1 MMQHRLPAYLIIIFM
16 MFGCKKTN
24 SQLPNTSNPIF
35 LGGDLSYVNEVEDAG
50 AKYQRNNSS
59 VDPYGL
65 FAEKGCNLVRL
76 RLWHTP
82 SINRYSGL
90 EDVKKSIRRAK
101 AANMRVLL
109 DFHYS
114 DIWADPGRQ
123 DIPKAWS
130 AITDLNLLGDSL
142 YGYTLNT
149 LVTLNKEGL
158 LPEMVQ
164 IGNEINSE
172 ILQPE
177 GKAKPNIDWKRNA
190 FLLNKGIAA
199 VREASSKSGKKIEV
213 MLHIAQPE
221 NALKWFADASANG
234 IEPYDWI
241 GISYYP
247 LWSTVKTKDLPYFI
261 NNLVTTHKK
270 QLMVVE
276 TAYPHTLAN
285 ADPANN
291 ILDDKALVPGYP
303 ATPAGQKQYMIDLV
317 KLVIQGG
324 GAGLVYWEPAWISS
338 SARTP
343 WGQGS
348 HWDNAT
354 FFDAA
359 NKNEALPVF
368 DFFNQNN
375 YTKK

>member
-1 MMQHRLPAYLIIIFM
+1 MRHPLPAYLIIIFM
-16 MFGCKKTN
+16 LFGCKKTN
-24 SQLPNTSNPIF
+24 SQLPNATNAIV

-59 VDPYGL
+59 VDPYAL

-101 AANMRVLL
+101 AANMKVLL

-123 DIPKAWS
+123 NIPKAWS
-130 AITDLNLLGDSL
+130 TITDLNVLGDSL

-149 LVTLNKEGL
+149 LLTLNKEGL

-164 IGNEINSE
+164 VGNEINSE

-177 GKAKPNIDWKRNA
+177 DKAKPIIDWKRNA

-199 VREASSKSGKKIEV
+199 VREASSKSSKKIEV

-221 NALKWFADASANG
+221 NAIKWFADASANG

-368 DFFNQNN
+368 DFFNQSN
-375 YTKK
+375 YPKK

>member
-1 MMQHRLPAYLIIIFM
+1 MQHRLPAYLMIIFIL
-16 MFGCKKTN
+16 FGCKKTI
-24 SQLPNTSNPIF
+24 SQLPNTSNPIV

-50 AKYQRNNSS
+50 AKYQRNNSN

-76 RLWHTP
+76 RIWHTP

-130 AITDLNLLGDSL
+130 AITDQNILGDSL

-149 LVTLNKEGL
+149 LLLLNNEGL

-164 IGNEINSE
+164 VGNEINSE
-172 ILQPE
+172 ILQPQ
-177 GKAKPNIDWKRNA
+177 GKAKPTIDWKRNA
-190 FLLNKGIAA
+190 FLLNKGISA

-221 NALKWFADASANG
+221 NAIKWFADASANG
-234 IEPYDWI
+234 IESYDWI

-247 LWSTVKTKDLPYFI
+247 LWSTVKIKDLPYFI

-270 QLMVVE
+270 KLMVVE

-291 ILDDKALVPGYP
+291 ILDDKALVTGYP
-303 ATPAGQKQYMIDLV
+303 ATPTGQKQYMIDLV
-317 KLVIQGG
+317 KLVLQGG
-324 GAGLVYWEPAWISS
+324 GEGLVYWEPAWVSS
-338 SARTP
+338 SAKTP

-375 YTKK
+375 YSKK

>member
-1 MMQHRLPAYLIIIFM
+1 MRHPLPAYLIIIFM
-16 MFGCKKTN
+16 LFGCKKTN
-24 SQLPNTSNPIF
+24 SQLPNATNAIV

-59 VDPYGL
+59 VDPYAL

-101 AANMRVLL
+101 AANMKVLL

-123 DIPKAWS
+123 NIPKAWS
-130 AITDLNLLGDSL
+130 TITDLNVLGDSL

-149 LVTLNKEGL
+149 LLTLNKEGL

-164 IGNEINSE
+164 VGNEINSE

-177 GKAKPNIDWKRNA
+177 DKAKPIIDWKRNA

-199 VREASSKSGKKIEV
+199 VREASSKSSKKIEV

-221 NALKWFADASANG
+221 NAIKWFADASANG

-303 ATPAGQKQYMIDLV
+303 ATPAGQKQYMIDLI

-338 SARTP
+338 SAKTP

-354 FFDAA
+354 FFDAS

-368 DFFNQNN
+368 DFFNQGN

>member
-1 MMQHRLPAYLIIIFM
+1 MRHPLPAYLIIIFM
-16 MFGCKKTN
+16 LFGCKKTN
-24 SQLPNTSNPIF
+24 SQLPNSTNAIV

-59 VDPYGL
+59 VDPYAL

-123 DIPKAWS
+123 NIPKAWS
-130 AITDLNLLGDSL
+130 TITDLNVLGDSL

-149 LVTLNKEGL
+149 LLTLNKEGL

-164 IGNEINSE
+164 VGNEINSE

-177 GKAKPNIDWKRNA
+177 GKAKPIIDWKRNV

-199 VREASSKSGKKIEV
+199 VREASSKSSKKIEV

-221 NALKWFADASANG
+221 NAIKWFADASANG
-234 IEPYDWI
+234 IDPYDWI

-291 ILDDKALVPGYP
+291 ILDDKALVAGYP
-303 ATPAGQKQYMIDLV
+303 ASPTGQKQYMIDLV
-317 KLVIQGG
+317 KLIFQGG
-324 GAGLVYWEPAWISS
+324 GAGVVYWEPAWISS
-338 SARTP
+338 SAKTP

-368 DFFNQNN
+368 DFFNQGN

>member
-1 MMQHRLPAYLIIIFM
+1 MRHPLPAYLIIIFM
-16 MFGCKKTN
+16 LFGCKKTN
-24 SQLPNTSNPIF
+24 SQLPNATNAIV

-59 VDPYGL
+59 VDPYAL

-101 AANMRVLL
+101 AANMKVLL

-123 DIPKAWS
+123 NIPKAWS
-130 AITDLNLLGDSL
+130 TITDLNVLGDSL

-149 LVTLNKEGL
+149 LLTLNKEGL

-164 IGNEINSE
+164 VGNEINSE

-177 GKAKPNIDWKRNA
+177 DKAKPIIDWKRNA

-199 VREASSKSGKKIEV
+199 VREASSKSSKKIEV

-221 NALKWFADASANG
+221 NAIKWFADASANG

-338 SARTP
+338 SAKTP

-354 FFDAA
+354 FFDAS

-368 DFFNQNN
+368 DFFNQGN

>member
-1 MMQHRLPAYLIIIFM
+1 MQHRLPAYLMIIFM
-16 MFGCKKTN
+16 LFGCKKTI
-24 SQLPNTSNPIF
+24 SQLPSSTNAIV

-50 AKYQRNNSS
+50 AKYARSNGA
-59 VDPYGL
+59 VDPYAL

-82 SINRYSGL
+82 SINSYSGL

-101 AANMRVLL
+101 TANMRILL

-123 DIPKAWS
+123 NIPKAWS

-149 LVTLNKEGL
+149 LLTLNKEGL

-164 IGNEINSE
+164 VGNEINSE

-221 NALKWFADASANG
+221 NAIKWFADASANG
-234 IEPYDWI
+234 IDSYDWI

-317 KLVIQGG
+317 KLILQGG
-324 GAGLVYWEPAWISS
+324 GAGLVYWEPAWVSS
-338 SARTP
+338 SAKTP

-368 DFFNQNN
+368 DFFNQGN

>member
-1 MMQHRLPAYLIIIFM
+1 MRHPLPAYLIIIFM
-16 MFGCKKTN
+16 LFGCKKTN
-24 SQLPNTSNPIF
+24 SQLPNSTNAIV
-35 LGGDLSYVNEVEDAG
+35 LGGDLSYVNEVEDSG

-59 VDPYGL
+59 VDPYAL

-123 DIPKAWS
+123 NIPKAWS
-130 AITDLNLLGDSL
+130 TITDLNVLGDSL

-149 LVTLNKEGL
+149 LLTLNKEGL

-164 IGNEINSE
+164 VGNEINSE

-177 GKAKPNIDWKRNA
+177 GKAKPIIDWKRNV

-199 VREASSKSGKKIEV
+199 VREASSKSSKKIEV

-221 NALKWFADASANG
+221 NAIKWFADASANG

-291 ILDDKALVPGYP
+291 ILDDKALVAGYP
-303 ATPAGQKQYMIDLV
+303 ASPTGQKQYMIDLV
-317 KLVIQGG
+317 KLIFQGG
-324 GAGLVYWEPAWISS
+324 GAGVVYWEPAWISS
-338 SARTP
+338 SAKTP

-368 DFFNQNN
+368 DFFNQGN

>member
-24 SQLPNTSNPIF
+24 SQLSNTSNPIV

-50 AKYQRNNSS
+50 AKYQRNNSR

-101 AANMRVLL
+101 SANMRVLL

-130 AITDLNLLGDSL
+130 TITDQNILGDSL

-149 LVTLNKEGL
+149 LLSLNKEGL

-164 IGNEINSE
+164 VGNEINSE
-172 ILQPE
+172 ILQPQ
-177 GKAKPNIDWKRNA
+177 GKAKPVIDWKRNA
-190 FLLNKGIAA
+190 SLLNKGIAA

-247 LWSTVKTKDLPYFI
+247 LWSTVKIKDLPYFI

-317 KLVIQGG
+317 KLVLQGG
-324 GAGLVYWEPAWISS
+324 GEGLVYWEPAWISS

-375 YTKK
+375 YSKK

>member
-16 MFGCKKTN
+16 MVGCKKTI
-24 SQLPNTSNPIF
+24 SQLPNTSNPII

-50 AKYQRNNSS
+50 AKYQRNNSY

-90 EDVKKSIRRAK
+90 EDVKKSIKRAK
-101 AANMRVLL
+101 AANMKVLL

-123 DIPKAWS
+123 NIPKAWAS
-130 AITDLNLLGDSL
+130 ITNQQLLGDSL
-142 YGYTLNT
+142 YNYTLNT
-149 LVTLNKEGL
+149 LIGLDKENL

-164 IGNEINSE
+164 VGNEINSE

-190 FLLNKGIAA
+190 FLLNRGISA
-199 VREASSKSGKKIEV
+199 VREASRLTGKKVEV

-221 NALKWFADASANG
+221 NAIKWFAEASANG

-247 LWSTVKTKDLPYFI
+247 LWSTVKIKDLPYFI
-261 NNLVTTHKK
+261 NNLVTTYKK

-276 TAYPHTLAN
+276 TAYPHTMVN

-291 ILDDKALVPGYP
+291 ILDDKALVAGYP
-303 ATPAGQKQYMIDLV
+303 ASPTGQKQYMIDLV
-317 KLVIQGG
+317 KLILQGG
-324 GAGLVYWEPAWISS
+324 GAGVVYWEPAWISS
-338 SARTP
+338 SAKTP

-359 NKNEALPVF
+359 NKNEALPIF
-368 DFFNQNN
+368 DFFNQGN

>member
-1 MMQHRLPAYLIIIFM
+1 MRHPLPAYLIIIFM
-16 MFGCKKTN
+16 LFGCKKTN
-24 SQLPNTSNPIF
+24 SQLPNSTNAIV

-59 VDPYGL
+59 VDPYAL

-101 AANMRVLL
+101 ASNMRVLL

-123 DIPKAWS
+123 NIPKAWS
-130 AITDLNLLGDSL
+130 TITDLNVLGDSL

-149 LVTLNKEGL
+149 LLTLNKEGL

-164 IGNEINSE
+164 VGNEINSE

-177 GKAKPNIDWKRNA
+177 GKAKPIIDWKRNV

-199 VREASSKSGKKIEV
+199 VREASSKSSKKIEV

-221 NALKWFADASANG
+221 NAIKWFADASANG

-291 ILDDKALVPGYP
+291 ILDDKALVAGYP
-303 ATPAGQKQYMIDLV
+303 ASPTGQKQYMIDLV
-317 KLVIQGG
+317 KLIFQGG
-324 GAGLVYWEPAWISS
+324 GAGVVYWEPAWISS
-338 SARTP
+338 SAKTP

-368 DFFNQNN
+368 DFFNQGN

>member
-16 MFGCKKTN
+16 MVGCKKTI
-24 SQLPNTSNPIF
+24 SQLPNSSNPII
-35 LGGDLSYVNEVEDAG
+35 LGSDLSYVNEVEDAG
-50 AKYQRNNSS
+50 AKYQRNNSN

-90 EDVKKSIRRAK
+90 EDVKKSIKRAK
-101 AANMRVLL
+101 AANMKVLL

-123 DIPKAWS
+123 NIPKAWAS
-130 AITDLNLLGDSL
+130 ITNQQLLGDSL
-142 YGYTLNT
+142 YNYTLNT
-149 LVTLNKEGL
+149 LIGLDKENL

-164 IGNEINSE
+164 VGNEINSE

-190 FLLNKGIAA
+190 FLLNRGISA
-199 VREASSKSGKKIEV
+199 VRGASRLTGKKVEV

-221 NALKWFADASANG
+221 NAIKWFAEASANG

-247 LWSTVKTKDLPYFI
+247 LWSTVKIKDLSYFI
-261 NNLVTTHKK
+261 NNLVTTYKK

-276 TAYPHTLAN
+276 TAYPHTMVN

-291 ILDDKALVPGYP
+291 ILDDKALVAGYP
-303 ATPAGQKQYMIDLV
+303 ASPTGQKQYMIDLV
-317 KLVIQGG
+317 KLILQGG
-324 GAGLVYWEPAWISS
+324 GAGVVYWEPAWISS
-338 SARTP
+338 SAITP

-354 FFDAA
+354 FFDAS
-359 NKNEALPVF
+359 NKNEALPIF
-368 DFFNQNN
+368 DFFNPSN

>member
-1 MMQHRLPAYLIIIFM
+1 MRHPLPAYLIIIFM
-16 MFGCKKTN
+16 LFGCKKTN
-24 SQLPNTSNPIF
+24 SQLPNATNAIV

-59 VDPYGL
+59 VDPYAL

-101 AANMRVLL
+101 AANMKVLL

-123 DIPKAWS
+123 NIPKAWS
-130 AITDLNLLGDSL
+130 TITDLNVLGDSL

-149 LVTLNKEGL
+149 LLTLNKEGL

-164 IGNEINSE
+164 VGNEINSE

-177 GKAKPNIDWKRNA
+177 DKAKPIIDWKRNA

-221 NALKWFADASANG
+221 NAIKWFADASANG

-247 LWSTVKTKDLPYFI
+247 LWSTVKIKDLPYFI

-303 ATPAGQKQYMIDLV
+303 PTPAGQKQYMIDLV

-338 SARTP
+338 SAKTP

-368 DFFNQNN
+368 DFFNQSN
-375 YTKK
+375 YSKK

>member
-1 MMQHRLPAYLIIIFM
+1 MQHRLPAYLMIIFM
-16 MFGCKKTN
+16 MVGCKKTI
-24 SQLPNTSNPIF
+24 SQLPNTSNPIV
-35 LGGDLSYVNEVEDAG
+35 LGSDLSYVNEVEDAG
-50 AKYQRNNSS
+50 AKYQRNNSN

-90 EDVKKSIRRAK
+90 EDVKKSIKRAK
-101 AANMRVLL
+101 AANMKVLL

-123 DIPKAWS
+123 NIPKAWAS
-130 AITDLNLLGDSL
+130 ITNQQLLGDSL
-142 YGYTLNT
+142 YNYTLNT
-149 LVTLNKEGL
+149 LISLDKENL

-164 IGNEINSE
+164 VGNEINSE

-177 GKAKPNIDWKRNA
+177 GKAKPNIDWKRNV
-190 FLLNKGIAA
+190 FLLNRGISA
-199 VREASSKSGKKIEV
+199 VREASRLTGKKVEV

-221 NALKWFADASANG
+221 NAIKWFAEASANG

-247 LWSTVKTKDLPYFI
+247 LWSTVKIKDLPYFI
-261 NNLVTTHKK
+261 NNLVTTYKK

-291 ILDDKALVPGYP
+291 ILDDKALVAGYP
-303 ATPAGQKQYMIDLV
+303 ASPTGQKQYMIDLV
-317 KLVIQGG
+317 KLILQGG
-324 GAGLVYWEPAWISS
+324 GAGVVYWEPAWISS
-338 SARTP
+338 SAKTP

-368 DFFNQNN
+368 DFFNQTN
-375 YTKK
+375 YSKK

>member
-1 MMQHRLPAYLIIIFM
+1 MMQHRLPAYLMIIFM
-16 MFGCKKTN
+16 MVGCKKTI
-24 SQLPNTSNPIF
+24 SQLPNTSNPIV
-35 LGGDLSYVNEVEDAG
+35 LGSDLSYVNEVEDAG
-50 AKYQRNNSS
+50 AKYQRNNSN

-90 EDVKKSIRRAK
+90 EDVKKSIKRAK
-101 AANMRVLL
+101 AANMKVLL

-123 DIPKAWS
+123 NIPKAWAS
-130 AITDLNLLGDSL
+130 ITNQQLLGDSL
-142 YGYTLNT
+142 YNYTLNT
-149 LVTLNKEGL
+149 LISLDKENL

-164 IGNEINSE
+164 VGNEINSE

-177 GKAKPNIDWKRNA
+177 GKAKPNIDWKRNV
-190 FLLNKGIAA
+190 FLLNRGISA
-199 VREASSKSGKKIEV
+199 VREASRLTGKKVEV

-221 NALKWFADASANG
+221 NAIKWFAEASANG

-247 LWSTVKTKDLPYFI
+247 LWSTVKIKDLPYFI
-261 NNLVTTHKK
+261 NNLVTTYKK

-291 ILDDKALVPGYP
+291 ILDDKALVAGYP
-303 ATPAGQKQYMIDLV
+303 ASPTGQKQYMIDLV
-317 KLVIQGG
+317 KLILQGG
-324 GAGLVYWEPAWISS
+324 GAGVVYWEPAWISS
-338 SARTP
+338 SAKTP

-368 DFFNQNN
+368 DFFNQSN
-375 YTKK
+375 YQKK

>member
-24 SQLPNTSNPIF
+24 SQLSNTSNPIV

-101 AANMRVLL
+101 SANMRVLL

-130 AITDLNLLGDSL
+130 TITDQNILGDSL

-149 LVTLNKEGL
+149 LLSLNKEGL

-164 IGNEINSE
+164 VGNEINSE
-172 ILQPE
+172 ILQPQ
-177 GKAKPNIDWKRNA
+177 GKAKPGIDWKRNA

-221 NALKWFADASANG
+221 NAIKWFADANANS

-247 LWSTVKTKDLPYFI
+247 LWSTVKIKDLPYFI

-270 QLMVVE
+270 QLLVVE

-368 DFFNQNN
+368 DFFNQSN
-375 YTKK
+375 YPKK

>member
-1 MMQHRLPAYLIIIFM
+1 MRHPLPAYLIIIFM
-16 MFGCKKTN
+16 LFGCKKTN
-24 SQLPNTSNPIF
+24 SQLPNSTNAIV

-50 AKYQRNNSS
+50 AKYQRNNSN
-59 VDPYGL
+59 VDPYAL

-123 DIPKAWS
+123 NIPKAWS
-130 AITDLNLLGDSL
+130 TITDLNVLGDSL

-149 LVTLNKEGL
+149 LLTLNKEGL

-164 IGNEINSE
+164 VGNEINSE

-177 GKAKPNIDWKRNA
+177 GKAKPIIDWKRNV

-199 VREASSKSGKKIEV
+199 VREASSKSSKKIEV

-221 NALKWFADASANG
+221 NAIKWFADASANG

-291 ILDDKALVPGYP
+291 ILDDKALVAGYP
-303 ATPAGQKQYMIDLV
+303 ASPTGQKQYMIDLV
-317 KLVIQGG
+317 KLIFQGG
-324 GAGLVYWEPAWISS
+324 GAGVVYWEPAWISS
-338 SARTP
+338 SAKTP

-368 DFFNQNN
+368 DFFNQGN

>member
-1 MMQHRLPAYLIIIFM
+1 MQHRLPAYLIIIFM

-130 AITDLNLLGDSL
+130 AITNQNILGDSL
-142 YGYTLNT
+142 YAYTLNT
-149 LVTLNKEGL
+149 LLLLNNEGL

-177 GKAKPNIDWKRNA
+177 GKAKPDIYWKRNA

-199 VREASSKSGKKIEV
+199 VREANSKSGKKIEV

-221 NALKWFADASANG
+221 NAIKWFADASANG

-317 KLVIQGG
+317 KLILQGG
-324 GAGLVYWEPAWISS
+324 GAGLVYWEPAWVTS
-338 SARTP
+338 SAKTP

-368 DFFNQNN
+368 DFFNQSN

>member
-1 MMQHRLPAYLIIIFM
+1 MRHPLPAYLIIIFM
-16 MFGCKKTN
+16 LFGCKKTN
-24 SQLPNTSNPIF
+24 SQLPNSTNAIV

-59 VDPYGL
+59 VDPYAL

-123 DIPKAWS
+123 NIPKAWS
-130 AITDLNLLGDSL
+130 TITDLNVLGDSL

-149 LVTLNKEGL
+149 LLTLNKEGL
-158 LPEMVQ
+158 LPEIVQ
-164 IGNEINSE
+164 VGNEINSE

-177 GKAKPNIDWKRNA
+177 GKAKPIIDWKRNV

-199 VREASSKSGKKIEV
+199 VREASSKSSKKIEV

-221 NALKWFADASANG
+221 NAIKWFADASANG

-291 ILDDKALVPGYP
+291 ILDDKALVAGYP
-303 ATPAGQKQYMIDLV
+303 ASPTGQKQYMIDLV
-317 KLVIQGG
+317 KLIFQGG
-324 GAGLVYWEPAWISS
+324 GAGVVYWEPAWISS
-338 SARTP
+338 SAKTP

-368 DFFNQNN
+368 DFFNQGN

>member
-1 MMQHRLPAYLIIIFM
+1 MRHPLPAYLIIIFM
-16 MFGCKKTN
+16 LFGCKKTN
-24 SQLPNTSNPIF
+24 SQLPNSTNAIV

-59 VDPYGL
+59 VDPYAL

-101 AANMRVLL
+101 AANMKVLL

-123 DIPKAWS
+123 NIPKAWS
-130 AITDLNLLGDSL
+130 TITDLNVLGDSL

-149 LVTLNKEGL
+149 LLTLNKEGL

-164 IGNEINSE
+164 VGNEINSE

-177 GKAKPNIDWKRNA
+177 DKAKPIIDWKRNA

-199 VREASSKSGKKIEV
+199 VREASSKSSKKIEV

-221 NALKWFADASANG
+221 NAIKWFADASANG

-338 SARTP
+338 SAKTP

-368 DFFNQNN
+368 DFFNQSN
-375 YTKK
+375 YSKK

>member
-24 SQLPNTSNPIF
+24 SQLSNTSNPIV

-50 AKYQRNNSS
+50 ATYQRNKIPI
-59 VDPYGL
+59 DPYVL
-65 FAEKGCNLVRL
+65 FGEKGCNLVRL

-90 EDVKKSIRRAK
+90 EDVKKSIKRAK
-101 AANMRVLL
+101 AAKMKVLL

-123 DIPKAWS
+123 NIPKAWAS
-130 AITDLNLLGDSL
+130 ITNQQLLGDSL
-142 YGYTLNT
+142 YNYTLNT
-149 LVTLNKEGL
+149 LIGLDKENL

-164 IGNEINSE
+164 VGNEINSE

-190 FLLNKGIAA
+190 FLLNRGISA
-199 VREASSKSGKKIEV
+199 VREASRLTGKKVEV

-221 NALKWFADASANG
+221 NAIKWFADASANG
-234 IEPYDWI
+234 IDPYDWI

-247 LWSTVKTKDLPYFI
+247 LWSTVNIKDLPYFI

-276 TAYPHTLAN
+276 TAYPHTMVN

-291 ILDDKALVPGYP
+291 ILDDKALVTGYP
-303 ATPAGQKQYMIDLV
+303 ASPTGQKQFMIDLV

-354 FFDAA
+354 FFDAS

-368 DFFNQNN
+368 DFFNQGN

>member
-1 MMQHRLPAYLIIIFM
+1 MRHPLPAYLIIIFM
-16 MFGCKKTN
+16 LFGCKKTN
-24 SQLPNTSNPIF
+24 SQLPNAKNAIV

-59 VDPYGL
+59 VDPYAL

-101 AANMRVLL
+101 AANMKVLL

-123 DIPKAWS
+123 NIPKAWS
-130 AITDLNLLGDSL
+130 TITDLNVLGDSL

-149 LVTLNKEGL
+149 LLTLNKEGL

-164 IGNEINSE
+164 VGNEINSE

-177 GKAKPNIDWKRNA
+177 DKAKPIIDWKRNA

-199 VREASSKSGKKIEV
+199 VREASSKSSKKIEV

-221 NALKWFADASANG
+221 NAIKWFADASANG

-338 SARTP
+338 SAKTP

-368 DFFNQNN
+368 DFFNQSN
-375 YTKK
+375 YSKK

>member
-24 SQLPNTSNPIF
+24 SQLPNTSNPIV

-65 FAEKGCNLVRL
+65 FAEKGCNLIRL

-101 AANMRVLL
+101 SANMRVLL

-123 DIPKAWS
+123 NIPKAW
-130 AITDLNLLGDSL
+130 ANITDQQLLGDSL
-142 YGYTLNT
+142 YNYTLNT
-149 LVTLNKEGL
+149 LVGLDKENL

-164 IGNEINSE
+164 VGNEINSE

-177 GKAKPNIDWKRNA
+177 GKSKPNIDWKRNA
-190 FLLNKGIAA
+190 FLLNRGISA
-199 VREASSKSGKKIEV
+199 VREASRLTGKKIEV

-221 NALKWFADASANG
+221 NAIKWFADANTNG

-247 LWSTVKTKDLPYFI
+247 LWSTVKSNDLPYFI

-270 QLMVVE
+270 QLIVVE
-276 TAYPHTLAN
+276 TAYPHTLTN

-317 KLVIQGG
+317 KLIVQGG
-324 GAGLVYWEPAWISS
+324 GAGLVYWEPAWVTS
-338 SARTP
+338 SAKTP

-354 FFDAA
+354 FFDAS
-359 NKNEALPVF
+359 NKNEALPIF
-368 DFFNQNN
+368 DFFNQGN

>member
-1 MMQHRLPAYLIIIFM
+1 MRHPLPAYLIIIFM
-16 MFGCKKTN
+16 LFGCKKTN
-24 SQLPNTSNPIF
+24 SQLPNATNAIV

-59 VDPYGL
+59 LDPYAL

-101 AANMRVLL
+101 AANMKVLL

-123 DIPKAWS
+123 NIPKAWS
-130 AITDLNLLGDSL
+130 TITDLNVLGDSL

-149 LVTLNKEGL
+149 LLTLNKEGL

-164 IGNEINSE
+164 VGNEINSE

-177 GKAKPNIDWKRNA
+177 DKAKPIIDWKRNA

-199 VREASSKSGKKIEV
+199 VREASSKSSKKIEV

-221 NALKWFADASANG
+221 NAIKWFADASANG

-338 SARTP
+338 SAKTP

-368 DFFNQNN
+368 DFFNQGN

>member
-1 MMQHRLPAYLIIIFM
+1 MML
-16 MFGCKKTN
+16 GCKKTN
-24 SQLPNTSNPIF
+24 SQLSNTSNPIV

-101 AANMRVLL
+101 SANMRVLL

-130 AITDLNLLGDSL
+130 TITDQNILGDSL

-149 LVTLNKEGL
+149 LLSLNNEGL

-164 IGNEINSE
+164 VGNEINSE

-177 GKAKPNIDWKRNA
+177 GKAKPAIDWKRNA

-221 NALKWFADASANG
+221 NAIKWFADASANG

-247 LWSTVKTKDLPYFI
+247 LWSTVKIKDLPYFI
-261 NNLVTTHKK
+261 NNLATTHKK

-324 GAGLVYWEPAWISS
+324 GSGLVYWEPAWISS

-368 DFFNQNN
+368 DFFNQSN
-375 YTKK
+375 YQKK

>member
-1 MMQHRLPAYLIIIFM
+1 MQHRLPAYLIIIFM

-24 SQLPNTSNPIF
+24 SQLSNTSNPIV

-50 AKYQRNNSS
+50 ATYQRNKIPI
-59 VDPYGL
+59 DPYVL
-65 FAEKGCNLVRL
+65 FGEKGCNLVRL

-90 EDVKKSIRRAK
+90 EDVKKSIKRAK
-101 AANMRVLL
+101 AAKMKVLL

-123 DIPKAWS
+123 NIPKAWAS
-130 AITDLNLLGDSL
+130 ITNQQLLGDSL
-142 YGYTLNT
+142 YNYTLNT
-149 LVTLNKEGL
+149 LIGLDKENL

-164 IGNEINSE
+164 VGNEINSE

-190 FLLNKGIAA
+190 FLLNRGISA
-199 VREASSKSGKKIEV
+199 VREASRLTGKKVEV

-221 NALKWFADASANG
+221 NAIKWFADASANG
-234 IEPYDWI
+234 IDPYDWI

-247 LWSTVKTKDLPYFI
+247 LWSTVNIKDLPYFI

-276 TAYPHTLAN
+276 TAYPHTMVN

-291 ILDDKALVPGYP
+291 ILDDKALVTGYP
-303 ATPAGQKQYMIDLV
+303 ASPTGQKQFMIDLV

-354 FFDAA
+354 FFDAS

-368 DFFNQNN
+368 DFFNQGN

>member
-1 MMQHRLPAYLIIIFM
+1 MRHPLPAYLIIIFM
-16 MFGCKKTN
+16 LFGCKKTN
-24 SQLPNTSNPIF
+24 SQLPNSTNAIV

-59 VDPYGL
+59 VDPYAL

-101 AANMRVLL
+101 AANMKVLL

-123 DIPKAWS
+123 NIPKAWS
-130 AITDLNLLGDSL
+130 TITDLNVLGDSL

-149 LVTLNKEGL
+149 LLTLNKEGL

-164 IGNEINSE
+164 VGNEINSE

-177 GKAKPNIDWKRNA
+177 DKAKPIIDWKRNA
-190 FLLNKGIAA
+190 FLLNKGITA
-199 VREASSKSGKKIEV
+199 VREASSKSSKKIEV

-221 NALKWFADASANG
+221 NAIKWFADASANG

-338 SARTP
+338 SAKTP

-368 DFFNQNN
+368 DFFNQSN
-375 YTKK
+375 YSKK

>member
-16 MFGCKKTN
+16 MVGCKKTN
-24 SQLPNTSNPIF
+24 SQLPNATNAIV

-59 VDPYGL
+59 VDPYAL

-101 AANMRVLL
+101 AANMKVLL

-123 DIPKAWS
+123 NIPKAWS
-130 AITDLNLLGDSL
+130 TITDLNVLGDSL

-149 LVTLNKEGL
+149 LLTLNKEGL

-164 IGNEINSE
+164 VGNEINSE

-177 GKAKPNIDWKRNA
+177 DKAKPIIDWKRNA

-199 VREASSKSGKKIEV
+199 VREASSKSSKKIEV

-221 NALKWFADASANG
+221 NAIKWFADASANG

-338 SARTP
+338 SAKTP

-368 DFFNQNN
+368 DFFNQSN
-375 YTKK
+375 YSKK

>member
-1 MMQHRLPAYLIIIFM
+1 MRHPLPAYLIIIFM
-16 MFGCKKTN
+16 LFGCKKTN
-24 SQLPNTSNPIF
+24 SQLPNSTNAIV

-59 VDPYGL
+59 VDPYAL

-123 DIPKAWS
+123 NIPKAWS
-130 AITDLNLLGDSL
+130 TITDLNVLGDSL

-149 LVTLNKEGL
+149 LLTLNKEGL

-164 IGNEINSE
+164 VGNEINSE

-177 GKAKPNIDWKRNA
+177 GKAKPIIDWKRNV

-199 VREASSKSGKKIEV
+199 VREASSKSSKKIEV

-221 NALKWFADASANG
+221 NAIKWFADASANG

-247 LWSTVKTKDLPYFI
+247 LWSTVKTKDLTYFI

-291 ILDDKALVPGYP
+291 ILDDKALVAGYP
-303 ATPAGQKQYMIDLV
+303 ASPTGQKQYMIDLV
-317 KLVIQGG
+317 KLIFQGG
-324 GAGLVYWEPAWISS
+324 GAGVVYWEPAWISS
-338 SARTP
+338 SAKTP

-368 DFFNQNN
+368 DFFNQGN

>member
-16 MFGCKKTN
+16 LLGCKKTI
-24 SQLPNTSNPIF
+24 SQLPNSTNAIV

-50 AKYQRNNSS
+50 AKYQRNNSN

-90 EDVKKSIRRAK
+90 EDVKKSIKRAK
-101 AANMRVLL
+101 AANMKVLL

-123 DIPKAWS
+123 NIPKAWAS
-130 AITDLNLLGDSL
+130 ITNQQLLGDSL
-142 YGYTLNT
+142 YNYTLNT
-149 LVTLNKEGL
+149 LISLDKENL
-158 LPEMVQ
+158 LPKMVQ
-164 IGNEINSE
+164 VGNEINSE

-190 FLLNKGIAA
+190 FLLNRGISA
-199 VREASSKSGKKIEV
+199 VREASRLTGKKVEV

-221 NALKWFADASANG
+221 NAIKWFAEASAND

-247 LWSTVKTKDLPYFI
+247 LWSIVKIKDLPYFI
-261 NNLVTTHKK
+261 NNLVTTYKK

-276 TAYPHTLAN
+276 TAYPHTMVN

-291 ILDDKALVPGYP
+291 ILDDKALVAGYP
-303 ATPAGQKQYMIDLV
+303 ASPTGQKQYMIDLV
-317 KLVIQGG
+317 KLILQGG
-324 GAGLVYWEPAWISS
+324 GAGVVYWEPAWISS
-338 SARTP
+338 SAKTP

-354 FFDAA
+354 FFDAS
-359 NKNEALPVF
+359 NKNEALPIF
-368 DFFNQNN
+368 DFFNQVN

>member
-1 MMQHRLPAYLIIIFM
+1 MRHPLPAYLIIIFM
-16 MFGCKKTN
+16 LFGCKKTN
-24 SQLPNTSNPIF
+24 SQLPNATNAIV

-59 VDPYGL
+59 VDPYAL

-101 AANMRVLL
+101 AANMKVLL

-123 DIPKAWS
+123 NIPKAWS
-130 AITDLNLLGDSL
+130 TITDLNVLGDSL

-149 LVTLNKEGL
+149 LLTLNKEGL

-164 IGNEINSE
+164 VGNEINSE

-177 GKAKPNIDWKRNA
+177 DKAKPIIDWKRNA

-199 VREASSKSGKKIEV
+199 VREASSKSSKKIEV

-221 NALKWFADASANG
+221 NAIKWFADASANG

-338 SARTP
+338 SAKTP

-368 DFFNQNN
+368 DFFNQSN
-375 YTKK
+375 YSKK

>member
-1 MMQHRLPAYLIIIFM
+1 MRHPLPAYLIIIFM
-16 MFGCKKTN
+16 LFGCKKTN
-24 SQLPNTSNPIF
+24 SQLPNATNAIV

-59 VDPYGL
+59 VDPYAL

-101 AANMRVLL
+101 AANMKVLL

-123 DIPKAWS
+123 NIPKAWS
-130 AITDLNLLGDSL
+130 TITDLNVLGDSL

-149 LVTLNKEGL
+149 LLTLNKEGL

-164 IGNEINSE
+164 VGNEINSE

-177 GKAKPNIDWKRNA
+177 DKAKPIIDWKRNA

-199 VREASSKSGKKIEV
+199 VREASSKSSKKIEV

-221 NALKWFADASANG
+221 NAIKWFADASANG

-338 SARTP
+338 SAKTP

-368 DFFNQNN
+368 NFFNQSN
-375 YTKK
+375 YSKK

>member
-1 MMQHRLPAYLIIIFM
+1 MRHPLPAYLIIIFM
-16 MFGCKKTN
+16 LFGCKKTN
-24 SQLPNTSNPIF
+24 SQLPNSTNAIV

-59 VDPYGL
+59 VDPYAL

-123 DIPKAWS
+123 NIPKAWS
-130 AITDLNLLGDSL
+130 TITDLNVLGDSL

-149 LVTLNKEGL
+149 LLTLNKEGL

-164 IGNEINSE
+164 VGNEINSE

-177 GKAKPNIDWKRNA
+177 GKAKPIIDWKRNV

-199 VREASSKSGKKIEV
+199 VREASSKSSKKIEV

-221 NALKWFADASANG
+221 NAIKWFADASANG

-291 ILDDKALVPGYP
+291 ILDDKALVAGYP
-303 ATPAGQKQYMIDLV
+303 ASPTGQKQYMIDLV
-317 KLVIQGG
+317 KLIFQGG
-324 GAGLVYWEPAWISS
+324 GAGVVYWEPAWISS
-338 SARTP
+338 SAKTP

-368 DFFNQNN
+368 DFFNQGN

>member
-1 MMQHRLPAYLIIIFM
+1 MMLHRLPAYLMIIFM
-16 MFGCKKTN
+16 LFGCKKTI
-24 SQLPNTSNPIF
+24 SQLPSSTNAIV

-50 AKYQRNNSS
+50 AKYQRNNGA
-59 VDPYGL
+59 VDPYAL

-82 SINRYSGL
+82 SINSYSGL
-90 EDVKKSIRRAK
+90 EDVKKSIHRAK

-123 DIPKAWS
+123 NIPKAWS

-149 LVTLNKEGL
+149 LLLLNNEGL

-164 IGNEINSE
+164 VGNEINSE

-177 GKAKPNIDWKRNA
+177 GKAKPDIYWKRNA

-199 VREASSKSGKKIEV
+199 VREANSKSGKKIEV

-221 NALKWFADASANG
+221 NAIKWFADASANG

-317 KLVIQGG
+317 KLILQGG
-324 GAGLVYWEPAWISS
+324 GAGLVYWEPAWVSS
-338 SARTP
+338 SAKTP

-368 DFFNQNN
+368 DFFNQSN

>member
-1 MMQHRLPAYLIIIFM
+1 MTL
-16 MFGCKKTN
+16 GCKKTN
-24 SQLPNTSNPIF
+24 SQLPNTSNPIV

-50 AKYQRNNSS
+50 ATYQHNKTPI
-59 VDPYGL
+59 DPYVL
-65 FAEKGCNLVRL
+65 FGEKGCNLVRL

-90 EDVKKSIRRAK
+90 EDVKKSIKRAK
-101 AANMRVLL
+101 AAKMKVLL

-130 AITDLNLLGDSL
+130 TITDQNILGDSL

-149 LVTLNKEGL
+149 LLSLNKEGL

-164 IGNEINSE
+164 VGNEINSE
-172 ILQPE
+172 ILQPQ
-177 GKAKPNIDWKRNA
+177 GKAKPAIDWKRNA

-221 NALKWFADASANG
+221 NAIKWFTDASANG

-247 LWSTVKTKDLPYFI
+247 LWSTVKFKDLPYFI

-368 DFFNQNN
+368 DFFNQGN
-375 YTKK
+375 YIKK

>member
-1 MMQHRLPAYLIIIFM
+1 MQHRLPAYLIIIFM
-16 MFGCKKTN
+16 MVGCKKTI
-24 SQLPNTSNPIF
+24 SQLPNTSNPIV
-35 LGGDLSYVNEVEDAG
+35 LGSDLSYVNEVEDAG
-50 AKYQRNNSS
+50 AKYQRNNSNI
-59 VDPYGL
+59 DPYGL

-90 EDVKKSIRRAK
+90 EDVKKSIKRAK
-101 AANMRVLL
+101 AANMKVLL

-123 DIPKAWS
+123 NIPKAWAS
-130 AITDLNLLGDSL
+130 ITNQQLLGDSL
-142 YGYTLNT
+142 YNYTLNT
-149 LVTLNKEGL
+149 LISLDKENL

-164 IGNEINSE
+164 VGNEINSE

-190 FLLNKGIAA
+190 FLLNRGISA
-199 VREASSKSGKKIEV
+199 VREASRLTGKKVEV

-221 NALKWFADASANG
+221 NAIKWFTEASANG

-247 LWSTVKTKDLPYFI
+247 LWSTVKIKDLPYFI
-261 NNLVTTHKK
+261 NNLVTTYKK

-291 ILDDKALVPGYP
+291 ILDDKALVAGYP
-303 ATPAGQKQYMIDLV
+303 ASPTGQKQYMIDLV
-317 KLVIQGG
+317 KLILQGS
-324 GAGLVYWEPAWISS
+324 GAGVVYWEPAWISS
-338 SARTP
+338 SAKTP

-368 DFFNQNN
+368 DFFNQTN
-375 YTKK
+375 YSKK

>member
-16 MFGCKKTN
+16 TFGCKKTI
-24 SQLPNTSNPIF
+24 SQLPNTSNPII

-59 VDPYGL
+59 IDPYGL

-90 EDVKKSIRRAK
+90 DDVKKSIRRAK

-130 AITDLNLLGDSL
+130 AITDQNILGDSL

-149 LVTLNKEGL
+149 LLLLNNEGL

-164 IGNEINSE
+164 VGNEINSE
-172 ILQPE
+172 ILQPQ
-177 GKAKPNIDWKRNA
+177 GKAKPAIDWKRNA
-190 FLLNKGIAA
+190 FLLNKGISA
-199 VREASSKSGKKIEV
+199 VREASSKSGRKIEV

-221 NALKWFADASANG
+221 NAIKWFADASANG
-234 IEPYDWI
+234 IETYDWI

-247 LWSTVKTKDLPYFI
+247 LWSTVKIKDLPYFI

-270 QLMVVE
+270 KLMVVE

-291 ILDDKALVPGYP
+291 ILDDKALVTGYP
-303 ATPAGQKQYMIDLV
+303 ATPTGQKQYMIDLV
-317 KLVIQGG
+317 KLVLQGG
-324 GAGLVYWEPAWISS
+324 GEGLVYWEPAWVSS
-338 SARTP
+338 SAKTP

-368 DFFNQNN
+368 DFFNQSN
-375 YTKK
+375 YSKK